1 MKATASRTMHMIDAA
16 LEGLVRE
23 SGASPEEIARVNAR
37 MKQIA
42 GWYLERRG
50 VW

>member
-1 MKATASRTMHMIDAA
+1 MICQLHGMSRA
-16 LEGLVRE
+16 E
-23 SGASPEEIARVNAR
+23 ASPEEIADVNAR

-42 GWYLERRG
+42 ERYLERRG